1 MGKGEAE
8 RKKFLLRMPGF
19 GTNRSSGGGR
29 VVVSSCRHHVV
40 MSVLFF
46 CGSRRSSLF
55 RLDSSGLI
63 HHQRTENSEQRTYRR
78 FTDLLFC
85 LVV

>member
-29 VVVSSCRHHVV
+29 VVVSSCRHVGAV
-40 MSVLFF
+40 FLWFKKV
-46 CGSRRSSLF
+46 
-55 RLDSSGLI
+55 
-63 HHQRTENSEQRTYRR
+63 
-78 FTDLLFC
+78 
-85 LVV
+85 LVVSTGLVGTHSSSENREQ